1 MKPLCQWQYGLRR
14 LGTRVLAACQAVNS
28 GISRSVWESRWPGH
42 SIGGH
47 WVPEGQNLISFLL
60 TFSSPSKRISSS
72 LCLIG
77 IFLPLCLLFL
87 PSLWTSL
94 YCSQFSTLEG
104 ERKCPPCKTAVVRAD
119 ELWWWHQEI
128 TRVIANTT
136 MRDVNAGS
144 GKSAVRDTA
153 TWPREV
159 APRGPQRGMCLG
171 ESWWSHAKWR

>member
-1 MKPLCQWQYGLRR
+1 MSSCEFRHIKECLRKQ
-14 LGTRVLAACQAVNS
+14 TTWTQHW
-28 GISRSVWESRWPGH
+28 RSLSPRGPN
-42 SIGGH
+42 
-47 WVPEGQNLISFLL
+47 PISFLL
-60 TFSSPSKRISSS
+60 TCSSPSKRISSS
-72 LCLIG
+72 FCLIG
-77 IFLPLCLLFL
+77 IFLPLCLLCL

-136 MRDVNAGS
+136 MSDVNAGS

-153 TWPREV
+153 VWPRGSHSK
-159 APRGPQRGMCLG
+159 GPSEGYVHGWILMISC
-171 ESWWSHAKWR
+171 

>member
-1 MKPLCQWQYGLRR
+1 MKRLCWWQYGLRR
-14 LGTRVLAACQAVNS
+14 LGTCVLAACQAVNS
-28 GISRSVWESRWPGH
+28 GISRSVWESRWPGP

-47 WVPEGQNLISFLL
+47 WVPEGLILISFLL

-72 LCLIG
+72 FCLIG

-94 YCSQFSTLEG
+94 YCSQFSAFEG

-128 TRVIANTT
+128 IRVIANTT
-136 MRDVNAGS
+136 MSDVNAGS
-144 GKSAVRDTA
+144 WKSAVRDTA
-153 TWPREV
+153 MW
-159 APRGPQRGMCLG
+159 QRG
-171 ESWWSHAKWR
+171 SHSKGPSEVSMHGWILMISC